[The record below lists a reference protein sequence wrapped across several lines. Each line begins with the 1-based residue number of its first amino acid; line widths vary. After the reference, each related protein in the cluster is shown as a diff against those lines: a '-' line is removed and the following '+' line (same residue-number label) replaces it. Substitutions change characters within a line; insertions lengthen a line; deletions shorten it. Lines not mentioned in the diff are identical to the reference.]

1 MFNGYAQLYKHLFAR
16 DLFEIYFLL
25 TFRALGFSMIGIFLP
40 LYLFTDLGFPLSKV
54 ISFFLIT
61 SLSFAC
67 GNYLALGL
75 ISRYGAKHVMV
86 WSYFFLIVGL
96 ILTYFL
102 ESYPGLYLLASFY
115 QGLSMGLFWMGF
127 HVDASLHSRK
137 KAVGKQ
143 SGLISFVSVL
153 GAVLGSILGGFV
165 LYYWGFPILFLSSIL
180 VFIFSILPF
189 LFSKDLYVKTDFD
202 FRSLLIREHVKYFFG
217 YFAQGVRSTAATV
230 FWPLFIFAIFGSY
243 VVLGSYG
250 ALATLFTGILCYF
263 VGMISDEHSKGF
275 LMRLSSPF
283 EALVWIARMFVD
295 SVISIFLVGFLG
307 GITSVGVDV
316 PLLAKTYGRTKKEKA
331 AAFLFFREMSIRSG
345 EVFTLLL
352 VLIFG
357 VVSSSFIAAS
367 LSSLFYLLF

>member
-1 MFNGYAQLYKHLFAR
+1 MFNGYTQLYKHLFAR

-25 TFRALGFSMIGIFLP
+25 AFRALGFSMIGIFLP
-40 LYLFTDLGFPLSKV
+40 LFLLHDLGFSLTKV
-54 ISFFLIT
+54 IGFFLMT
-61 SLSFAC
+61 SVSFAI
-67 GNYLALGL
+67 GNYFALGL

-86 WSYFFLIVGL
+86 WSYFFLITGF

-102 ESYPGLYLLASFY
+102 ESFPQLYLTAAFY

-143 SGLISFVSVL
+143 SGLILLVSIL
-153 GAVLGSILGGFV
+153 GAVLGPVIGGFI
-165 LYYWGFPILFLSSIL
+165 LYYFGFPILFLVAIVVFLISI
-180 VFIFSILPF
+180 VPF

-202 FRSLLIREHVKYFFG
+202 FRSLFVREHVKYFFG
-217 YFAQGVRSTAATV
+217 YFAQGVRATAATV
-230 FWPLFIFAIFGSY
+230 FWPIFIFSIFGSY

-250 ALATLFTGILCYF
+250 ALATLFTGVLCYF
-263 VGMISDEHSKGF
+263 VGMVADEGKKEVLIRVSGP
-275 LMRLSSPF
+275 L
-283 EALVWIARMFVD
+283 EAVTWIARLFVSSIT
-295 SVISIFLVGFLG
+295 SVFLVGFLG

-331 AAFLFFREMSIRSG
+331 AAFLFFREISLRCG
-345 EVFTLLL
+345 EIFTLLL
-352 VLIFG
+352 VLVLG

-367 LSSLFYLLF
+367 LSSLLYLLF